1 MVTYVWCVIGLKGLI
16 NIRRGHFGD
25 IYASVSHGTETVG
38 LEGKTK

>member
-16 NIRRGHFGD
+16 NIRRGHFGN
-25 IYASVSHGTETVG
+25 IYASVSDGTETVG